1 MLDYAAL
8 PPEINSGRM
17 YVGAGSGPLL
27 AAVAAWDGLA
37 SELSL
42 AASSYQSTVSE
53 LTGGAWLGPAS
64 VSMAAAAAPYVG
76 WMNATAA
83 QAEQTADQARAA
95 AAAYEAAFSAHVP
108 PPLIAANRSLL
119 MSLVATNIVGQNTP
133 AIAATEAQYAQMWA
147 QDAAAMYGY
156 AGASAAATTLT
167 PFTSPTQNTDP
178 AGTGAQAAAVTSAA
192 GTSTGTAQ
200 NAVSQVASTL
210 QSLASANPVAVVTN
224 GLNSPL
230 NQAISGLFG
239 AYASDNIITNAPLI
253 IAGDPFLVMGPLFQL
268 ATGAPKVAAAPAIAA
283 APASEL
289 SAAPAGAAGT
299 LAGSYGSGAGSAGLG
314 GAGVSAGLGRAGA
327 VGGLSVPQSWATGSP
342 AIRLAATAL
351 PAAGLDGVPEA
362 GAAAPP
368 GWFGGMPPMVGG
380 VVNAPRKGA
389 AGAPSESRLRVIPQL
404 VAAPGVHEGTPD
416 RGMKASGSA
425 SDALGALSGRERN
438 ELDDL
443 REAFAELTMDR
454 DAAARLIKEIQAAQ
468 LIKEM
473 EASR

>member
-1 MLDYAAL
+1 LAVLDYAAL

-156 AGASAAATTLT
+156 AGASAAAMTLT

-192 GTSTGTAQ
+192 GTSTGTG
-200 NAVSQVASTL
+200 
-210 QSLASANPVAVVTN
+210 QSALVNFLTNPVFAEFES
-224 GLNSPL
+224 LSASISPYT
-230 NQAISGLFG
+230 G
-239 AYASDNIITNAPLI
+239 AATGGVFF
-253 IAGDPFLVMGPLFQL
+253 IAANFFIAAPFLGLIAKWSAM
-268 ATGAPKVAAAPAIAA
+268 APAAAAAAAAPAAA
-283 APASEL
+283 VPA
-289 SAAPAGAAGT
+289 AGLGT

-314 GAGVSAGLGRAGA
+314 GAGVSAGLGRAGS

-351 PAAGLDGVPEA
+351 PTAGLDGLPAA
-362 GAAAPP
+362 GATGP
-368 GWFGGMPPMVGG
+368 GGWLRGMPPMMGG
-380 VVNAPRKGA
+380 VVNAPRNGA
-389 AGAPSESRLRVIPQL
+389 AGHPSESRLRVIPQMA
-404 VAAPGVHEGTPD
+404 AAPGGREGTPG
-416 RGMKASGSA
+416 RWVNAPGG
-425 SDALGALSGRERN
+425 DATVSERD
-438 ELDDL
+438 ELNGL
-443 REAFAELTMDR
+443 RHAIAELAKEREVLMSS
-454 DAAARLIKEIQAAQ
+454 AALLVKEAMAR
-468 LIKEM
+468 
-473 EASR
+473 